1 VNLGRTGQLVSTDFP
16 GSPITVDTVSSTLTP
31 ADLPENSSIPFA
43 GTAQPAPI
51 PHHPTRH
58 DAVPRWLRWCVLGV
72 VLAVGLGVRWYFL
85 DRQTMDYQ
93 NFLSRWYDTLDQQG
107 FGAFREQFADY
118 NYPYLYLIWL
128 LTVLHVPSLIGIKA
142 LSIIFDVALASLAY
156 RIVALRTDRFWLQA
170 FAFGVVFLLPSVI
183 MNSAWWGQA
192 DAVYTACVVAGIY
205 FLLRAQRSDTHEGDT
220 SEGDSGRQ
228 AHVWNRSAWNKREWK
243 VRAWNPYVSNSVV
256 ACVFFGLAI
265 SFKLQAIFVLPVVLW
280 LLVRRRIPWYA
291 LLAIPAVYVLL
302 DIPAVLAGAS
312 WSTALSVYL
321 NQTDS
326 YKQLTLGAAN
336 LYQLIPIS
344 GDATWVAHLG
354 IGLAALVIVVFLAW
368 SLWKKPAVTPASIL
382 VVATASAAVVPFLLP
397 AMHDRY
403 FYAVEILSVIAAFY
417 LPLWFIAV
425 PVLIQAS
432 AIGVYHSSL
441 SGDQGHGMTRQFHG
455 TSGGAGQPSGQP
467 GGQPSGQTAG
477 QPPASQQAGP
487 GGPGGRGGQHG
498 PGRPDAH
505 GVSGG
510 YTSGR
515 GDTALTVYASLMAAA
530 VLGLVISVVDAVRR
544 PASRPA
550 HDDVAT

>member
-1 VNLGRTGQLVSTDFP
+1 MNLGRTGQLVSTDFP
-16 GSPITVDTVSSTLTP
+16 GSPITLDTVSSTLTP
-31 ADLPENSSIPFA
+31 ADVPENSSIPFA

-118 NYPYLYLIWL
+118 NYPYLDLIWL

-205 FLLRAQRSDTHEGDT
+205 FLLRAQRSDTREGDT

-228 AHVWNRSAWNKREWK
+228 AHVWNRSALNVREWK

-344 GDATWVAHLG
+344 GDATWLAHLG

-417 LPLWFIAV
+417 LPLRFIAV

-455 TSGGAGQPSGQP
+455 TSGGAGQLSGQP
-467 GGQPSGQTAG
+467 GGQPSGQPAG
-477 QPPASQQAGP
+477 QPPAGQQAGP

-505 GVSGG
+505 GGSGR

-515 GDTALTVYASLMAAA
+515 GDTALTVYASLMAAS

>member
-1 VNLGRTGQLVSTDFP
+1 MSIHFP

-31 ADLPENSSIPFA
+31 ADLPENSSIPVA
-43 GTAQPAPI
+43 GAAQPAPI
-51 PHHPTRH
+51 PPHPTQR

-72 VLAVGLGVRWYFL
+72 VLAIGLGVRWYFL

-156 RIVALRTDRFWLQA
+156 RIVALRTDRFWLRA
-170 FAFGVVFLLPSVI
+170 LAFGVVFLLPSVI

-192 DAVYTACVVAGIY
+192 DAIYTACVVAGIY
-205 FLLRAQRSDTHEGDT
+205 FLLRAQRSDTRQGDT
-220 SEGDSGRQ
+220 SGGDSGRQ
-228 AHVWNRSAWNKREWK
+228 AHAWNRSAWNVRAWN

-280 LLVRRRIPWYA
+280 LLARRRIPWYA

-344 GDATWVAHLG
+344 GDATWLARLG

-382 VVATASAAVVPFLLP
+382 VVATASAAIVPFLLP

-455 TSGGAGQPSGQP
+455 NSGGAGQPSGQP
-467 GGQPSGQTAG
+467 GGQPSGQAAG
-477 QPPASQQAGP
+477 QPPAGQQAGP
-487 GGPGGRGGQHG
+487 GGPGRSGGRGGQHG
-498 PGRPDAH
+498 PGRPDGH
-505 GVSGG
+505 GGSGG

-530 VLGLVISVVDAVRR
+530 VLGLVISVVDTVRR

-550 HDDVAT
+550 QDDAAT

>member
-1 VNLGRTGQLVSTDFP
+1 MSTDFP

-31 ADLPENSSIPFA
+31 ADLPENSPITVSRA
-43 GTAQPAPI
+43 TQPALI
-51 PHHPTRH
+51 SHHPTQR
-58 DAVPRWLRWCVLGV
+58 DAVPRWVRWSVLGV

-128 LTVLHVPSLIGIKA
+128 LTALHAPSLIGIKA

-156 RIVALRTDRFWLQA
+156 RIVALRTDRFWLRA
-170 FAFGVVFLLPSVI
+170 LAFGIVFLLPSVI

-192 DAVYTACVVAGIY
+192 DAIYTACVVAGIY
-205 FLLRAQRSDTHEGDT
+205 FLLRAQQGDLLRGGIHGGDPREGDT
-220 SEGDSGRQ
+220 RRH
-228 AHVWNRSAWNKREWK
+228 AHVRNRYSWNP
-243 VRAWNPYVSNSVV
+243 RAWNPYVSNSVV

-302 DIPAVLAGAS
+302 DVPAVLAGAS

-344 GDATWVAHLG
+344 GDATWLAHLG
-354 IGLAALVIVVFLAW
+354 IGLAALVIGVFLAW

-382 VVATASAAVVPFLLP
+382 VVATASAAIVPFLLP

-417 LPLWFIAV
+417 LPLWFIAI

-455 TSGGAGQPSGQP
+455 NGGGPGQP
-467 GGQPSGQTAG
+467 GGWPSGQHAG
-477 QPPASQQAGP
+477 QSPTGQQAGR
-487 GGPGGRGGQHG
+487 GGPSGRGGPTGHG
-498 PGRPDAH
+498 G
-505 GVSGG
+505 SGG

-530 VLGLVISVVDAVRR
+530 VLGLVISVVDTVRR
-544 PASRPA
+544 PASSPPSDA
-550 HDDVAT
+550 

>member
-1 VNLGRTGQLVSTDFP
+1 M
-16 GSPITVDTVSSTLTP
+16 SSTLTSASPP
-31 ADLPENSSIPFA
+31 ARPQTPDSG
-43 GTAQPAPI
+43 GTGAQPD
-51 PHHPTRH
+51 PTQR
-58 DAVPRWLRWCVLGV
+58 DAVPRWVRWGVLCA

-93 NFLSRWYDTLDQQG
+93 NFLSRWYDTLDEQG
-107 FGAFREQFADY
+107 FSAFREQFADY

-156 RIVALRTDRFWLQA
+156 RIVALRTDRFWLRA
-170 FAFGVVFLLPSVI
+170 LAFGVVSLLPSVI

-205 FLLRAQRSDTHEGDT
+205 FLLRAQGGDARRGDT
-220 SEGDSGRQ
+220 SGVDSERQ
-228 AHVWNRSAWNKREWK
+228 AHVGNRPAWNRSAWA

-302 DIPAVLAGAS
+302 DLPAVVAGAS

-344 GDATWVAHLG
+344 GDATWLAHLG

-382 VVATASAAVVPFLLP
+382 VVATASAAIVPFLLP

-455 TSGGAGQPSGQP
+455 NSGGAGQPSGQP
-467 GGQPSGQTAG
+467 GGQPSGQPAG
-477 QPPASQQAGP
+477 QSPTGQQAGP
-487 GGPGGRGGQHG
+487 GGPGRPGGRGEQGG
-498 PGRPDAH
+498 PGRPDGH
-505 GVSGG
+505 GGSGG

-530 VLGLVISVVDAVRR
+530 VLGLVISVVDTVRR
-544 PASRPA
+544 PAPRPV
-550 HDDVAT
+550 HDDAAT

>member
-1 VNLGRTGQLVSTDFP
+1 M
-16 GSPITVDTVSSTLTP
+16 DTVSSTLTP
-31 ADLPENSSIPFA
+31 ADVPENSSIPFA

-118 NYPYLYLIWL
+118 NYPYLDLIWL

-228 AHVWNRSAWNKREWK
+228 AHVWNRSAWNEREWK

-382 VVATASAAVVPFLLP
+382 VVAAASAAIVPFLLP

-467 GGQPSGQTAG
+467 GGQPSGQTSG